1 MSFATAQAR
10 ANVSVFKHLAN
21 ARATFGGR
29 SFDILFRSAYSG
41 ALNGMLESASPQAQA
56 LSADVSTVV
65 QGDTFFIGD
74 ALTGINYIVRNV
86 QPDGTGITTMALEL
100 A

>member
-10 ANVSVFKHLAN
+10 ANVSVLKHLAN

-56 LSADVSTVV
+56 LSADVASVV
-65 QGDTFFIGD
+65 QGDTFFVGD
-74 ALTGINYIVRNV
+74 ALAGTNYVVRSV
-86 QPDGTGITTMALEL
+86 QPDGIGITTLVLDL